1 MFSLKIVSLNLLND
15 HRYWDDR
22 KPLITAEI
30 KRLNPDIIAF
40 QEFLISKKTSQWL
53 EESYPEYQAYL
64 CPKTGEKMTESLAL
78 LSKLPVIE
86 HVTMDYGTQKRVA
99 QRISIKVDE
108 KVLNVANT
116 HMYFGPLRDKPR
128 LKQVHRLLEWL
139 PQTSIV
145 CGDFNAEPG
154 YRSMLEM
161 KKRFNSAYATIHS
174 QEPEW
179 TCPTSLKRGIAL
191 QHGVRHV
198 GLRAAGI
205 YKHRQNIHWHG
216 TIDYIYADQNIKIKS
231 CDLAFDKASPDDKY
245 IYPSDHLGL
254 VAEIGVI

>member
-1 MFSLKIVSLNLLND
+1 
-15 HRYWDDR
+15 
-22 KPLITAEI
+22 
-30 KRLNPDIIAF
+30 
-40 QEFLISKKTSQWL
+40 
-53 EESYPEYQAYL
+53 
-64 CPKTGEKMTESLAL
+64 MTESLAL

-128 LKQVHRLLEWL
+128 LKQVHKLIEWL
-139 PQTSIV
+139 PERSIV

-154 YRSMLEM
+154 NRSMLEM
-161 KKRFNSAYATIHS
+161 KKRFNSAYAYTHG
-174 QEPEW
+174 QEPDW
-179 TCPTSLKRGIAL
+179 TCPTPLKRGL
-191 QHGVRHV
+191 TPRHGARHV

-216 TIDYIYADQNIKIKS
+216 TIDYIYVDQNIKIKS
-231 CDLAFDKASPDDKY
+231 CDLAFDNASSADKN
-245 IYPSDHLGL
+245 IYASDHLGL